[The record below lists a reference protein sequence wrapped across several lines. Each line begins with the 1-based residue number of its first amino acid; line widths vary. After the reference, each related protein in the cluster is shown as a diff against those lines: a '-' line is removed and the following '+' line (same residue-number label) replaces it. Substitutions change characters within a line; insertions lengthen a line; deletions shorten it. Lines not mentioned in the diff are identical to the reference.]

1 METGCRGEFF
11 GSSVRFWTEK
21 IKWALLFFY
30 FFFTVW
36 SRSYIDGVDLGGGT
50 KLSGASEVSYTPG
63 V

>member
-1 METGCRGEFF
+1 MGFF
-11 GSSVRFWTEK
+11 F
-21 IKWALLFFY
+21 LF

-36 SRSYIDGVDLGGGT
+36 SRSYIDGVDLGGGR